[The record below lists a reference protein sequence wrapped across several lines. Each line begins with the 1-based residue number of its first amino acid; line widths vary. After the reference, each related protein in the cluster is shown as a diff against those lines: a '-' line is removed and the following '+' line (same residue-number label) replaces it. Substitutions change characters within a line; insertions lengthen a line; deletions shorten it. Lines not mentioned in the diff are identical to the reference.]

1 MARLNPWIVCM
12 ALTAVFI
19 HSAHWCRAQSPQRL
33 TKHSSTPVNFVS
45 TGHGDYFAD
54 FGLDWFGQLHL
65 RLTSPAAGKIV
76 TVLLGEKLSGPE
88 HIDSHPGGYI
98 AFHKAHITL
107 HRGTHV
113 YNVPLTK
120 SDARRMPAYIGAVMP
135 FRYAQIIGCPSS
147 LTRRD
152 MVQIRVH
159 YPFDRKIAQF
169 KSSSRSLNAVWHL
182 CHHTIEATSFCGLF
196 VDGNRERRPYE
207 ADDLIAEL
215 DWFNNTTD
223 TTLPATSDQYL
234 IYHPTWPTEW
244 IMQSVLM
251 AWYDY
256 LYTGNKNLIRDNYR
270 QLKAKTLVA
279 LERPDGLIST
289 VSPPVPGSVLQS
301 IYRRRPIRDI
311 VDWPRDERDGFLMRP
326 INTVVNAFHYRS
338 MVLMSRI
345 AGALGHQRDQRF
357 FASRARL
364 LRKTMDRLLIGKQT
378 GLYVDG
384 IGTTHSSLHANLF
397 PLAFGL
403 VPKAD
408 QDRIAN
414 FLIHQG
420 MRCSVYG
427 AQFLLQALYRAG
439 RGEATLKLLISHRR
453 HSWIHMLAEGS
464 TITTEAWTF
473 HSKPNED
480 WNHVWGSAP
489 ANIIPRYLMGIRP
502 LAPGFSS
509 ALIAPQPGE
518 LAVARI
524 AVPTIH
530 GTISES
536 WSHISNKISLA
547 FTIPAG
553 MAAVVRLPTS
563 EIHSWNFQLDGN
575 IVHPSQTGHWLN
587 FGQVGAGKHL
597 LTNGPQDMAATEL
610 RRENAQ
616 GTKIRAQ

>member
-1 MARLNPWIVCM
+1 MLRLNSWLALM
-12 ALTAVFI
+12 AAGALLI
-19 HSAHWCRAQSPQRL
+19 LSAHRGQAQSAQRL
-33 TKHSSTPVNFVS
+33 VRRSGTPVHFVR
-45 TGHGDYFAD
+45 TGPGDYFAD
-54 FGLDWFGQLHL
+54 FGMDWFGQLHL
-65 RLTSPAAGKIV
+65 RLTSPETGTTV
-76 TVLLGEKLSGPE
+76 TVLMGEKLSGPE

-98 AFHKAHITL
+98 AFHKSHITL
-107 HRGTHV
+107 HRGTHI

-120 SDARRMPAYIGAVMP
+120 RDARRMPAYIGAVMP
-135 FRYAQIIGCPSS
+135 FRYAQVIGSPSI

-159 YPFDRKIAQF
+159 YPFDRKIARF
-169 KSSSRSLNAVWHL
+169 KSSSRSLNAVWNL
-182 CHHTIEATSFCGLF
+182 CHHTIEATSFCGIF

-223 TTLPATSDQYL
+223 TTLPEISDQYL

-256 LYTGNKNLIRDNYR
+256 LYTGDKTLIRDNYK

-289 VSPPVPGSVLQS
+289 VSPRVPASVLQS
-301 IYRRRPIRDI
+301 IYRHRPIRDV
-311 VDWPRDERDGFLMRP
+311 VDWPPDQRDGFVMRP

-338 MVLMSRI
+338 LVLMSRI
-345 AGALGHQRDQRF
+345 AEALGHARDQNF
-357 FASRARL
+357 FASHARL
-364 LRKTMDRLLIGKQT
+364 LRKTMNRLMIRRQT

-384 IGTTHSSLHANLF
+384 IGTTHSSLQANLF

-408 QDRIAN
+408 QDRVAH

-427 AQFLLQALYRAG
+427 AQYLLQALYRIG
-439 RGEATLKLLISHRR
+439 HGEAALKLMSSHSR
-453 HSWIHMLAEGS
+453 HSWIHMIEEGS

-502 LAPGFSS
+502 LAPGFTK
-509 ALIAPQPGE
+509 ALIAPQPGDLTAATITVPTVHGIIAE
-518 LAVARI
+518 SWYRKAGNIRMVVTVPPGITATIKLPASLVHGKKLTFNGKPIKPKREGNAIFIYGVSAGRHRI
-524 AVPTIH
+524 AI
-530 GTISES
+530 
-536 WSHISNKISLA
+536 
-547 FTIPAG
+547 
-553 MAAVVRLPTS
+553 
-563 EIHSWNFQLDGN
+563 N
-575 IVHPSQTGHWLN
+575 IAS
-587 FGQVGAGKHL
+587 K
-597 LTNGPQDMAATEL
+597 
-610 RRENAQ
+610 
-616 GTKIRAQ
+616 